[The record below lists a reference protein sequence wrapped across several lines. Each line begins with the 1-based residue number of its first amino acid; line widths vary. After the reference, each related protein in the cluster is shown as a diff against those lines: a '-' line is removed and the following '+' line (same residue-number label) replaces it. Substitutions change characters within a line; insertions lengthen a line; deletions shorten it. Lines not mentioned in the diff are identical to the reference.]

1 MNDQPSALL
10 RAVRVAGLLADPVEE
25 EGVVRGPARLI
36 AAGYDVSINLD
47 PEPEFDPL
55 DDEVGTESVDPAS
68 LIAAA
73 EAFLTMSVARWERLL
88 DEILEEIEEGLG
100 QVAGRRVGREDLV
113 IEWAAVVPDAYLVSL
128 PVPRESPEAFIRA
141 QLDADFRLDELY
153 VDDGP
158 DDDDDDDDDVI
169 EFTSL
174 EVLLDELSG
183 KGGLDGEGGLGGKGR
198 VDGGKV

>member
-25 EGVVRGPARLI
+25 EGVVRGPAHFT

-55 DDEVGTESVDPAS
+55 DDEVGAESVDPDS
-68 LIAAA
+68 LVAAA

-88 DEILEEIEEGLG
+88 DEILEEIEEGFG
-100 QVAGRRVGREDLV
+100 QVAGRGVGREDLV
-113 IEWAAVVPDAYLVSL
+113 IEWVAVVPDAYLVSF
-128 PVPRESPEAFIRA
+128 PVPRESPEVFIRA

-153 VDDGP
+153 VDDGA

-169 EFTSL
+169 EFASL
-174 EVLLDELSG
+174 EALLDELSG

>member
-10 RAVRVAGLLADPVEE
+10 RAVRAAGLLADPVEE
-25 EGVVRGPARLI
+25 EGVVRGPARLT
-36 AAGYDVSINLD
+36 AAGYDVSINLG

-73 EAFLTMSVARWERLL
+73 EAFLTMSAPQWNRLL
-88 DEILEEIEEGLG
+88 DEILEEIEEGFET
-100 QVAGRRVGREDLV
+100 VVGRRVGRDDLA
-113 IEWAAVVPDAYLVSL
+113 IEWVAVVPDVYLVSF

-158 DDDDDDDDDVI
+158 DDDDDADDDDDDDDAV
-169 EFTSL
+169 EFASL
-174 EVLLDELSG
+174 EALLDELNG
-183 KGGLDGEGGLGGKGR
+183 KNGADGRKA
-198 VDGGKV
+198 